1 MDKIRTV
8 LFDLHG
14 TLAFVKDPVSDLEI
28 SEYLFS
34 RGYDVSPQQLKAAW
48 FFVSMVDYPKYG
60 YKNWRSYFARILWRL
75 SVKVDKETS
84 DTIVKL
90 LEKSSYRLYPDAIEA
105 VAMAKQNGF
114 KTAIV
119 TTIADFQF
127 KKAIEP
133 IEKFLDVVMTGY
145 KMKCDKSNLKGYRKV
160 LEILKVETSE
170 TVMIGDNVFLDVIL
184 PKKLGIKAILL
195 DRKRENIKCPQADF
209 IVNDLKE
216 AIEII
221 KAHKQKH

>member
-1 MDKIRTV
+1 
-8 LFDLHG
+8 
-14 TLAFVKDPVSDLEI
+14 
-28 SEYLFS
+28 
-34 RGYDVSPQQLKAAW
+34 
-48 FFVSMVDYPKYG
+48 
-60 YKNWRSYFARILWRL
+60 
-75 SVKVDKETS
+75 
-84 DTIVKL
+84 
-90 LEKSSYRLYPDAIEA
+90 
-105 VAMAKQNGF
+105 
-114 KTAIV
+114 
-119 TTIADFQF
+119 
-127 KKAIEP
+127 
-133 IEKFLDVVMTGY
+133 
-145 KMKCDKSNLKGYRKV
+145 MKCDKSNLKGYRKV

>member
-1 MDKIRTV
+1 VDKIKAV

-14 TLAFVKDPVSDLEI
+14 TLAFVKDPVSDVEL
-28 SEYLFS
+28 SEYLFC
-34 RGYDVSPQQLKAAW
+34 RGYDVSPQQLRAAW

-60 YKNWRSYFARILWRL
+60 YKNWRSYFSRILWRL
-75 SVKVDKETS
+75 NVKVDKETL
-84 DTIVKL
+84 DIIVKL
-90 LEKSSYRLYPDAIEA
+90 LERSPYQLYPDAAEA
-105 VAMAKQNGF
+105 VIMAKQNGF

-133 IEKFLDVVMTGY
+133 IEKFLDFVITGY
-145 KMKCDKSNLKGYRKV
+145 KVKCDKSNPKGYRKV
-160 LEILKVETSE
+160 LEILKVETNE
-170 TVMIGDNVFLDVIL
+170 AIMIGDNVLLDVEL
-184 PKKLGIKAILL
+184 PKKLGIKTILL

-221 KAHKQKH
+221 ITHKQKQ